1 MQPTTTQLSKAK
13 GAAHPTRRHPIAI
26 HVMTT
31 NTVERI
37 IKDARLLA
45 RRDSTVQ
52 HPCVDWSIEDKRQQ
66 LLEMYF
72 QWQDGCLEWE
82 ALHSLAHF
90 LKKCLDRN
98 ALLLKYE
105 QEYGIED

>member
-1 MQPTTTQLSKAK
+1 
-13 GAAHPTRRHPIAI
+13 
-26 HVMTT
+26 MTT
-31 NTVERI
+31 GTIERI

-52 HPCVDWSIEDKRQQ
+52 HPCVDWSIEQKRTE

-72 QWQDGCLEWE
+72 QWQDGELEWE
-82 ALHSLAHF
+82 ALHPLAYF
-90 LKKCLDRN
+90 LKKCVDRN

>member
-1 MQPTTTQLSKAK
+1 
-13 GAAHPTRRHPIAI
+13 
-26 HVMTT
+26 MTT

-45 RRDSTVQ
+45 RRDSTAQ
-52 HPCVDWSIEDKRQQ
+52 HPCIDWSIEQKRTE

-72 QWQDGCLEWE
+72 QWQDNELEWD
-82 ALHSLAHF
+82 ALHPLAQF
-90 LKKCLDRN
+90 LKKCVDRN

>member
-1 MQPTTTQLSKAK
+1 
-13 GAAHPTRRHPIAI
+13 
-26 HVMTT
+26 MTT
-31 NTVERI
+31 NTIERI
-37 IKDARLLA
+37 IFDARLLA

-52 HPCVDWSIEDKRQQ
+52 HPCVDGELEDKRLE

-72 QWQDGCLEWE
+72 QWQDGTLEWD
-82 ALHSLAHF
+82 ALHPLAHF
-90 LKKCLDRN
+90 LRKCLDRN

>member
-1 MQPTTTQLSKAK
+1 
-13 GAAHPTRRHPIAI
+13 
-26 HVMTT
+26 MTT
-31 NTVERI
+31 STIERI

-72 QWQDGCLEWE
+72 QWQDGALEWD
-82 ALHSLAHF
+82 ALHPLAHF